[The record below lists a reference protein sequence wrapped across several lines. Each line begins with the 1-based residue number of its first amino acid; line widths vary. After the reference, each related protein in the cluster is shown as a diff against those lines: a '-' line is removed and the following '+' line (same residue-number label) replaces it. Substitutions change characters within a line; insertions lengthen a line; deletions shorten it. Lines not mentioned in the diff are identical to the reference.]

1 MKRES
6 EKHSSDVFDNPSPP
20 SNGEP
25 LNLKPCFLED
35 ADGNNARY
43 ETNCIDEYVNRL
55 KTVSIEVEAAGSV
68 RELDTELLA
77 ASDTESQSTESLAD
91 TDSDTESQSTESL
104 ADTDMESQS
113 TESVADSDSDT
124 ESQST
129 ESVADSDS
137 DTESQSTES
146 LTDSDSDTE
155 SQSTEGT
162 ENEIFDESDSRAG
175 SPDIEIVPLEEET
188 HQEL

>member
-77 ASDTESQSTESLAD
+77 ASDMESQSTESLAD

-104 ADTDMESQS
+104 ADTDM
-113 TESVADSDSDT
+113 

>member
-25 LNLKPCFLED
+25 LNLRPCFLED

-77 ASDTESQSTESLAD
+77 ASDTESQSTES
-91 TDSDTESQSTESL
+91 
-104 ADTDMESQS
+104 
-113 TESVADSDSDT
+113 VA
-124 ESQST
+124 
-129 ESVADSDS
+129 
-137 DTESQSTES
+137 
-146 LTDSDSDTE
+146 DSDSDTE

>member
-43 ETNCIDEYVNRL
+43 ETHCIDDYVNRL
-55 KTVSIEVEAAGSV
+55 KTVSVEVEAAESV
-68 RELDTELLA
+68 RELDTE
-77 ASDTESQSTESLAD
+77 SLS
-91 TDSDTESQSTESL
+91 DSDTESQSAESV
-104 ADTDMESQS
+104 ADTDAESQS
-113 TESVADSDSDT
+113 TESVADTDTDT
-124 ESQST
+124 ESQSSESVADTDTDAESELT
-129 ESVADSDS
+129 ESVADSDT
-137 DTESQSTES
+137 DAESQSS
-146 LTDSDSDTE
+146 
-155 SQSTEGT
+155 EGT
-162 ENEIFDESDSRAG
+162 ENGMFDESDSRAG
-175 SPDIEIVPLEEET
+175 TPDIEIVPLEEET

>member
-77 ASDTESQSTESLAD
+77 ASDM
-91 TDSDTESQSTESL
+91 ESQSTESL

-137 DTESQSTES
+137 DTESQSTE
-146 LTDSDSDTE
+146 
-155 SQSTEGT
+155 GT